1 MNCRRIRD
9 LGSPESIASALVGL
23 IAVVLIA
30 TQAMAGGIG
39 APTTPLESPGPSVAP
54 SVAPTMDP
62 EIRRALATAL
72 IVNQSLATRA
82 AALEATIG
90 VTPPV
95 APDIA
100 DHLRSINADL
110 TAGKEAADRL
120 RLGDAT
126 AVLGEDL
133 SLFYDEVM
141 TKSSETLGNSIRNV
155 DAYVAGARAVIELLA
170 PIATLNDRITDALAG
185 RSGPASSPS
194 PSAAPTP
201 PPSLPPTPVPPT
213 PPPATPTPSPSI
225 SPASPPPSGA
235 PASLVFNPGFE
246 DGVNGWQLQLTDGA
260 QANLAHEPAG
270 GPDGSGAARV
280 DIAIG
285 SPARSGISLLSR
297 PFTLGQ
303 GQTYIVDLS
312 VKAAAAREVSVRLI
326 AANGQ
331 ITASRVLQVGTTW
344 TVVSFDFTHLA
355 ADPNVQLSLDLGR
368 SNATVWFDNVV
379 IRKSPG

>member
-1 MNCRRIRD
+1 VNGRRIRD
-9 LGSPESIASALVGL
+9 LGSPESIAAALVGL
-23 IAVVLIA
+23 VAVALIA
-30 TQAMAGGIG
+30 TQALAGIG
-39 APTTPLESPGPSVAP
+39 SPDTPLESPGPSVAP

-72 IVNQSLATRA
+72 IVNQSLASRA
-82 AALEATIG
+82 TALESSLD
-90 VTPPV
+90 VEPPL

-100 DHLRSINADL
+100 DHLRSVNTDL

-126 AVLGEDL
+126 AALGTDLGE
-133 SLFYDEVM
+133 FYDRVM
-141 TKSSETLGNSIRNV
+141 ARSTETLGNSIRNV
-155 DAYVAGARAVIELLA
+155 DAYVEGARAVIELLA
-170 PIATLNDRITDALAG
+170 PLAALNDRITDALAG
-185 RSGPASSPS
+185 RSGVAPSPS
-194 PSAAPTP
+194 PSAATTP
-201 PPSLPPTPVPPT
+201 PPSPPPTPAPPT
-213 PPPATPTPSPSI
+213 LPPATPTPPPSI
-225 SPASPPPSGA
+225 SPASPPASGA

-246 DGVNGWQLQLTDGA
+246 DGVNGWQLQLTDGS
-260 QANLAHEPAG
+260 QATLAHEPAG
-270 GPDGSGAARV
+270 GPDGSAAARV

-285 SPARSGISLLSR
+285 SPARSGISLTSR
-297 PFTLGQ
+297 AFALGQ
-303 GQTYIVDLS
+303 GQTYVVDLS

-344 TVVSFDFTHLA
+344 TVVTFDVTHLA

-368 SNATVWFDNVV
+368 SNATVWFDNIV

>member
-1 MNCRRIRD
+1 MNRRRIRD
-9 LGSPESIASALVGL
+9 LGSPEAIASALVGL
-23 IAVVLIA
+23 LAVVLIA
-30 TQAMAGGIG
+30 TQAVAGIG
-39 APTTPLESPGPSVAP
+39 SPDTPLKSPGPSVAP

-62 EIRRALATAL
+62 EIRRALQTAL
-72 IVNQSLATRA
+72 IVNHSLASRA
-82 AALEATIG
+82 AALDATIG
-90 VTPPV
+90 VSPPS
-95 APDIA
+95 ALDIA

-120 RLGDAT
+120 QLGDAT
-126 AVLGEDL
+126 AVLGADL
-133 SLFYDEVM
+133 ATFYDGVM
-141 TKSSETLGNSIRNV
+141 KKTNETLGNSIRNA
-155 DAYVAGARAVIELLA
+155 DPYVAGGRAVIELLA
-170 PIATLNDRITDALAG
+170 PIATFNDRITDALAG
-185 RSGPASSPS
+185 RSGGASSPS
-194 PSAAPTP
+194 PSAAVTP

-280 DIAIG
+280 DITIG

-303 GQTYIVDLS
+303 GQTYVVDLA
-312 VKAAAAREVSVRLI
+312 VKAAADRDISVRLI

-331 ITASRVLQVGTTW
+331 ITASRVLQVGSTW

-379 IRKSPG
+379 VRKSPG